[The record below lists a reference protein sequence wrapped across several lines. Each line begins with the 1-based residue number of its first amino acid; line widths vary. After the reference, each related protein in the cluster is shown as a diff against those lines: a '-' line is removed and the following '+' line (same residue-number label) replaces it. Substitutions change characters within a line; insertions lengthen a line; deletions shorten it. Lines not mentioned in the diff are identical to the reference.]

1 MWGFIARASNMAK
14 ALPSGWYCFFTL
26 VRLVGLVYL
35 VTAAI
40 RATRS
45 STVASSEDGDDG
57 RRAGLTARQHANAAS
72 A

>member
-1 MWGFIARASNMAK
+1 MAK

-26 VRLVGLVYL
+26 VRLAGLIYL

-40 RATRS
+40 RAMRS
-45 STVASSEDGDDG
+45 APAASAEDGDDE